1 MNLKN
6 IQRAICFAAGLLCMG
21 LRPEV
26 ALAASVISG
35 REVEP
40 NNTYATA
47 NSAVASGA
55 TISGSV
61 TVTTTY
67 NPTPVYG
74 YDIDIFAIYVSQPGI
89 ISLKVTSGISAS
101 SSIRAVII
109 GSIVLAD
116 DYKVL
121 FGGSVMTL
129 ETAVETAGTYYVYIT
144 TGYSSNQNYSFTV
157 TYPDTPVA
165 PVATAKL
172 NVGPIFSSAQ
182 TSSRSFLRFYNT
194 GANAGTVTATLYDY
208 ATGTLLGAWTSPS
221 IPAGAELQYYISSL
235 ESSAGLISKPS
246 YYSLSIASGITGYF
260 QHVLYRPSDG
270 TLTNLSTCDAGTT
283 ADAKKLGG
291 VHSSTVGDLGFPSSI
306 AINNTGTTA
315 TSVSLG
321 IYDARNGTKLGTYTT
336 ASIPSHGL
344 VIPTVASIE
353 AAARITPTPGLGHY
367 VIKAESAFTGFLQHF
382 VFNAQVGVITDMT
395 TACTLS
401 GP

>member
-1 MNLKN
+1 
-6 IQRAICFAAGLLCMG
+6 MG

-26 ALAASVISG
+26 ALAASVFKG
-35 REVEP
+35 GAYGLPNQEVEP
-40 NNTYATA
+40 NNTLGTA
-47 NSAVASGA
+47 NGAIGSGETIQGVAFFG
-55 TISGSV
+55 
-61 TVTTTY
+61 
-67 NPTPVYG
+67 
-74 YDIDIFAIYVSQPGI
+74 DEDWFAIYVASPGYVTVQVDCSEYWLGGALYPGTNECTATLF
-89 ISLKVTSGISAS
+89 SLENNGIKTTVLDTVTTYRDSTI
-101 SSIRAVII
+101 
-109 GSIVLAD
+109 
-116 DYKVL
+116 K
-121 FGGSVMTL
+121 
-129 ETAVETAGTYYVYIT
+129 TAALSAGTYYVSIKP
-144 TGYSSNQNYSFTV
+144 GYYGSTAVTKYKLTF
-157 TYPDTPVA
+157 TYPNAPIA

-194 GANAGTVTATLYDY
+194 GANAGTVTANLYDY

-283 ADAKKLGG
+283 ADAKNLGG

-353 AAARITPTPGLGHY
+353 AAARITQTSGLGHY

-382 VFNAQVGVITDMT
+382 VLNAQVGVITDMT

>member
-6 IQRAICFAAGLLCMG
+6 IQRAICFAVGLLCMG

-35 REVEP
+35 RELEP
-40 NNTYATA
+40 NNAFSSA
-47 NSAVASGA
+47 NGGVASGQL
-55 TISGSV
+55 ISG
-61 TVTTTY
+61 TTSYRDTGGG
-67 NPTPVYG
+67 V
-74 YDIDIFAIYVSQPGI
+74 DWDLFAIYVSGPGI
-89 ISLKVTSGISAS
+89 INV
-101 SSIRAVII
+101 SITCPPSTYGLRAVIYN
-109 GSIVLAD
+109 SA
-116 DYKVL
+116 
-121 FGGSVMTL
+121 FASVEEKQNCYNTL
-129 ETAVETAGTYYVYIT
+129 TVTAAVAKAGTYYIALVQT
-144 TGYSSNQNYSFTV
+144 NLGSVTDYSFTV
-157 TYPDTPVA
+157 TYPNTPV
-165 PVATAKL
+165 TKL
-172 NVGPIFSSAQ
+172 NVGPIFSSEQ

-194 GANAGTVTATLYDY
+194 GENAGTVTATLYDY

-283 ADAKKLGG
+283 ADAKMLGG
-291 VHSSTVGDLGFPSSI
+291 VHSSTVGDFGFPSSI

-353 AAARITPTPGLGHY
+353 AAAQIYGQAARITQTSGLGHY

-382 VFNAQVGVITDMT
+382 VHNAQVGVITDMT